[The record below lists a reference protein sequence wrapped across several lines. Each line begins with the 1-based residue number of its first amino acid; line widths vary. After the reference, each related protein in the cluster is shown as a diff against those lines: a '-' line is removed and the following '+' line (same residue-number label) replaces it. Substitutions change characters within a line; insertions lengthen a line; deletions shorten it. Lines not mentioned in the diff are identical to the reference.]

1 MKSAGCGGGA
11 FHRGKGAAFAANL
24 AVHCFSCVG
33 AGPVLA
39 VDVNAWS
46 GCFGVFLVCFFH
58 VFIGLGPLAGM
69 LNREGDAC
77 DGGMT
82 LLAGEPSRD

>member
-1 MKSAGCGGGA
+1 MERPGCGGGA

-39 VDVNAWS
+39 VGVNARR
-46 GCFGVFLVCFFH
+46 GCFGVLLVCFFH
-58 VFIGLGPLAGM
+58 VCIGFEPLAGM
-69 LNREGDAC
+69 LNREGDAR